1 MEVDT
6 VIIRNMV
13 VVMDTALLVDTDIL
27 MEGMVTE
34 ACANTVEV
42 TENMEDTEITDTN
55 LIMVEVMAK
64 DIPLMEAMVMEED
77 INRMAKDTEVD
88 MEVTETTNSEAMVLT
103 AVLNLEVMAVTVA
116 TNSEAMVGMEVIDLE
131 AMVVTAATSLE
142 AMAVTVATNSEVME
156 ATEVVMATLI
166 PIIPQTKMNTSQKLI
181 FLKLYFNHV
190 FYSVISNIHIR
201 RLKKK

>member
-1 MEVDT
+1 M
-6 VIIRNMV
+6 
-13 VVMDTALLVDTDIL
+13 
-27 MEGMVTE
+27 G
-34 ACANTVEV
+34 V

-55 LIMVEVMAK
+55 RIMVEVMAM

-88 MEVTETTNSEAMVLT
+88 MEVTETTNSEV
-103 AVLNLEVMAVTVA
+103 
-116 TNSEAMVGMEVIDLE
+116 MVGMEVTDLE

-142 AMAVTVATNSEVME
+142 AMAVTAATNSEVME

-166 PIIPQTKMNTSQKLI
+166 PIILQTKMNTSQKLVI
-181 FLKLYFNHV
+181 LKSFFNHV

-201 RLKKK
+201 S

>member
-13 VVMDTALLVDTDIL
+13 AVMDTALLVDTDIL
-27 MEGMVTE
+27 MEAMVTE
-34 ACANTVEV
+34 VCVNTAEV

-55 LIMVEVMAK
+55 RIMVEVMAM
-64 DIPLMEAMVMEED
+64 DIPLMEAMVMAED

-88 MEVTETTNSEAMVLT
+88 TEVT
-103 AVLNLEVMAVTVA
+103 
-116 TNSEAMVGMEVIDLE
+116 VGTSSE
-131 AMVVTAATSLE
+131 AMVVTALLNLE
-142 AMAVTVATNSEVME
+142 AMAVTVATSSEVMVGSEVTGTEAMVVTVATNSEVMDVTVATNSEAME

-166 PIIPQTKMNTSQKLI
+166 PIILQTKMNTSQKLI
-181 FLKLYFNHV
+181 FLKSFFNHV

-201 RLKKK
+201 RLKK

>member
-13 VVMDTALLVDTDIL
+13 VMYTALLVDTDIL
-27 MEGMVTE
+27 MEAMATE
-34 ACANTVEV
+34 ACANTAEV

-55 LIMVEVMAK
+55 RIMVEVMAM

-77 INRMAKDTEVD
+77 INRIAKDTEVD
-88 MEVTETTNSEAMVLT
+88 MEVTETTNSEAMVVT
-103 AVLNLEVMAVTVA
+103 AVSNLEVMAVTVA
-116 TNSEAMVGMEVIDLE
+116 TNTEVMGDMEVIDME

-142 AMAVTVATNSEVME
+142 AMEVTVATNSEVME

-166 PIIPQTKMNTSQKLI
+166 PIIPQTKMNTSQKLL
-181 FLKLYFNHV
+181 FLKSFFNHV

-201 RLKKK
+201 RP

>member
-27 MEGMVTE
+27 MEAMATE
-34 ACANTVEV
+34 VCVNTVEV

-55 LIMVEVMAK
+55 RIMVEV
-64 DIPLMEAMVMEED
+64 IAMDMEEG

-88 MEVTETTNSEAMVLT
+88 MEVTETTNSEAMVVT
-103 AVLNLEVMAVTVA
+103 AVSN
-116 TNSEAMVGMEVIDLE
+116 
-131 AMVVTAATSLE
+131 LE
-142 AMAVTVATNSEVME
+142 AMAVTVASNSEVME

-166 PIIPQTKMNTSQKLI
+166 PIIPPTKMI
-181 FLKLYFNHV
+181 
-190 FYSVISNIHIR
+190 
-201 RLKKK
+201 